1 MFIYRYPN
9 IHGIHGKVFSYIYC
23 IHCLNMNKTVK
34 KINRFVF
41 VHYLDMIFS
50 LGMSLRLL

>member
-23 IHCLNMNKTVK
+23 IHCLDMNKTV
-34 KINRFVF
+34 
-41 VHYLDMIFS
+41 
-50 LGMSLRLL
+50 